1 MKFLAVF
8 AAVCAVASASKGW
21 TLTQLSSAVASPVT
35 DAALKPVLSQA
46 LNQVMDNIFSQD
58 DYVPSTITTQ
68 EGVAGHYNLVQLEAL
83 LQTEKNPVFVPF
95 IEEAFEKLISAI
107 FAGEEVETIAL
118 MLPAL
123 DITYMTLQEL
133 DQALSSPATNPA
145 TVPYL
150 EYALNQYMD
159 ALITGQQLD
168 GIVVAVPAGSPIGGA
183 LEAETIVMPAPVVP
197 APIVPAPIVVEPETS
212 ASSPLVQIILNVR
225 KSEDLDVVAPTPIEL
240 PKPDPIQI
248 VEQPILKPDPIQIVE
263 QPIIK
268 PDPIQVVEQ
277 PIVKPDPI
285 QIAPMPIVKPDPI
298 QIVPMP
304 IVKPEPIQ
312 IVPMPIV
319 KPDPIQI
326 VQGPANPIDAI
337 ALPIEALPPTPG
349 MVNAV
354 APMV

>member
-107 FAGEEVETIAL
+107 FAGEDVETIAL

-225 KSEDLDVVAPTPIEL
+225 KSE
-240 PKPDPIQI
+240 
-248 VEQPILKPDPIQIVE
+248 
-263 QPIIK
+263 
-268 PDPIQVVEQ
+268 
-277 PIVKPDPI
+277 PDPI